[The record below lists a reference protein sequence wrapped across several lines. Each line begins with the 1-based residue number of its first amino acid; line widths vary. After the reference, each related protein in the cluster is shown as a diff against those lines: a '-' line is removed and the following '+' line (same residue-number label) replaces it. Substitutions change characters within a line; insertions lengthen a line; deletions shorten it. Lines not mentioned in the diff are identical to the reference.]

1 MKAVDRL
8 PGTIREPAHGATL
21 RKPQVASCAQR
32 RPRLV
37 RDGEFQS
44 TVDDVG
50 IRVERIGHA
59 RLMEYEVGKPAGVN
73 DEVLA
78 KRSMQPGS
86 LPKVVAEKDTS
97 VTLGK

>member
-1 MKAVDRL
+1 V
-8 PGTIREPAHGATL
+8 
-21 RKPQVASCAQR
+21 
-32 RPRLV
+32 
-37 RDGEFQS
+37 
-44 TVDDVG
+44 
-50 IRVERIGHA
+50 
-59 RLMEYEVGKPAGVN
+59 EYEVGKPAGVN